1 MTEIFLR
8 KVMCDECGVN
18 CSETSRSG
26 FVLQLTAIK
35 ADDAPRGMSS
45 QNPFNG
51 DTLHFCNHQCLINW
65 ILRRTGVG
73 EKSNT

>member
-51 DTLHFCNHQCLINW
+51 DTLHFCNHQCLIKW
-65 ILRRTGVG
+65 ISKRTGVG

>member
-26 FVLQLTAIK
+26 FVFQLTAIK
-35 ADDAPRGMSS
+35 ADDAPRGMSGR
-45 QNPFNG
+45 NPLNG
-51 DTLHFCNHQCLINW
+51 DTLHFCNRQCLAKW
-65 ILRRTGVG
+65 ASRHTVVG